1 MDVSRIRIGLALVL
15 GVLLAVTASG
25 AFDAVQPA
33 LFAQLVVI
41 GPAVLLVAGRG
52 VALRVFV
59 EVLAVVT
66 GVTLAVLVAGGAL
79 SDVSE
84 ALVHG
89 PRQLLTTEWPS
100 PSVPTVVGAVAL
112 LTGATSAIASDLA
125 GRSRLHLAPLAVY
138 VVGWAAAMAIGA
150 PVRPPGWV
158 MVCLLYTSDAADDSA
173 LV

>member
-33 LFAQLVVI
+33 LFAPLVVI

-66 GVTLAVLVAGGAL
+66 GVTLSLI
-79 SDVSE
+79 
-84 ALVHG
+84 H
-89 PRQLLTTEWPS
+89 
-100 PSVPTVVGAVAL
+100 
-112 LTGATSAIASDLA
+112 I
-125 GRSRLHLAPLAVY
+125 
-138 VVGWAAAMAIGA
+138 
-150 PVRPPGWV
+150 
-158 MVCLLYTSDAADDSA
+158 
-173 LV
+173 